1 MADNLILFRYK
12 KQLKQTVNFV
22 SEQDVGH
29 CTARVDLCLIHPT
42 RDI

>member
-1 MADNLILFRYK
+1 MILFRYK

-22 SEQDVGH
+22 SEQDVAH
-29 CTARVDLCLIHPT
+29 CTAREDLCLIHPT